1 MSGAPAARRP
11 FLTARWEHLVL
22 LNYACPAALLA
33 PLVPAGTT
41 LDPWLGQPLISLVGF
56 RFEDTRHESSAAAGL
71 LADPDCRC

>member
-1 MSGAPAARRP
+1 MDVAPAPRRP

-41 LDPWLGQPLISLVGF
+41 LDPWQG
-56 RFEDTRHESSAAAGL
+56 
-71 LADPDCRC
+71 